1 MFNCWKV
8 LTFLDSSIEVFS
20 FLGSN
25 VHYYNESS
33 GNMISPGYGTSYP
46 SEATEDIHVIDVTSV
61 AGDYVDLLLTVNVL
75 DIKGINGDYIK
86 LGPGS

>member
-1 MFNCWKV
+1 
-8 LTFLDSSIEVFS
+8 
-20 FLGSN
+20 
-25 VHYYNESS
+25 
-33 GNMISPGYGTSYP
+33 MISPGYGTSYP